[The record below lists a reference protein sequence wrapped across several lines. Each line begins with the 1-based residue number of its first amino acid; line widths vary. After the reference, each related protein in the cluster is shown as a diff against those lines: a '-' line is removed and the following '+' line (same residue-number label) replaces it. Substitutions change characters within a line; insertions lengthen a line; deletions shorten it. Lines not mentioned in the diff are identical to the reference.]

1 MKRLQKLKGVG
12 LFENCLAWLLASP
25 LCVSGQWGRAIH
37 LPTSAVERVR
47 LLRMERSAPHEK
59 RC

>member
-37 LPTSAVERVR
+37 LPTSAVERVK
-47 LLRMERSAPHEK
+47 LL
-59 RC
+59 